1 MTQPAPLTLPLGG
14 KRPPPGW
21 RKKDA
26 VYTDVALARFLVGLL
41 PWEGI
46 RTVLEPSVGGG
57 AWVEAVRLEAGR
69 DCDSCDGYGHGYQE
83 DGSLGECVVCFGH
96 SVLPSIVGVDI
107 APDCP
112 GAFYEAEGYEFQ
124 LGDIR
129 EIDPRRKTVPVSL
142 RDRFDRAVGN
152 PIYSAIPEQ
161 VNRTLELADEV
172 AFLLPMHIV
181 SGGEDL
187 PRWLLDSP
195 LRAYWPLV
203 QRPWPKKLRGCGFFW
218 WARDLPPL
226 RERMDEPVGFP
237 AREWR

>member
-1 MTQPAPLTLPLGG
+1 MAHLAPLTLPLGG
-14 KRPPPGW
+14 KTPPPDW

-26 VYTDVALARFLVGLL
+26 VYTEAHLARFLVRLL
-41 PWEGI
+41 PWDGI

-57 AWVEAVRLEAGR
+57 AWVLALAEEVDQELE
-69 DCDSCDGYGHGYQE
+69 
-83 DGSLGECVVCFGH
+83 V
-96 SVLPSIVGVDI
+96 VGVDI

-112 GAFYEAEGYEFQ
+112 GAYLERDGYRFE

-129 EIDPRRKTVPVSL
+129 EADPGDGVL
-142 RDRFDRAVGN
+142 FDRAIGN

-181 SGGEDL
+181 SGGEEL

-226 RERMDEPVGFP
+226 RERMDTPVGFP
-237 AREWR
+237 ARDWR